1 MPYFSR
7 EEMRDI
13 KNKRIRIFG
22 MPVPEAGRYHFVS
35 LIAGSYLSHDRK
47 GLGLAEGSNIILLFI
62 SI

>member
-35 LIAGSYLSHDRK
+35 
-47 GLGLAEGSNIILLFI
+47 AEGSNIILLFI